1 MKGRDLMS
9 KKLAKPSM
17 VFKPSLKPSLNLNP
31 NLSSSKSLSQSH
43 SRSQSRSRRIPDK
56 WEKTEILRGD
66 PELKKHLPPTQ
77 ILTESGL
84 REMLKQCGM
93 VYVKPIR
100 GSQGRGV
107 MKVEMNEAKAA
118 GRPVRTYAYQL
129 GEKRLTFPVYNTFY
143 RSILKDAKGKV
154 YLVQK
159 GIQLLKHKGRPF
171 DIRLVVQRVPR
182 GDWKA
187 TATVGRVAHPRKI
200 VTNGS
205 QGGTIYPTAHLLGSC
220 ANATGRLQLLKQ
232 MDQIAVRT
240 AKRLSRVYP
249 GIVELGLDIA
259 LDHKLKP
266 WILEVNN
273 RPDHCPFTLL
283 KDQSMLR
290 RIIRYGKA
298 NGKVYRLRCK
308 KAKRGL

>member
-1 MKGRDLMS
+1 MIRKHARES
-9 KKLAKPSM
+9 TVFIPSQ
-17 VFKPSLKPSLNLNP
+17 SISQNRNQ
-31 NLSSSKSLSQSH
+31 NRSKSQSQS
-43 SRSQSRSRRIPDK
+43 QRISDK
-56 WEKTEILRGD
+56 WTKTEILRGD
-66 PELKKHLPPTQ
+66 PELKKHLPSTQ
-77 ILTESGL
+77 ILTESSL
-84 REMLKQCGM
+84 REMLHQCGM
-93 VYVKPIR
+93 VYVKPTR

-107 MKVEMNEAKAA
+107 MKVEMNEAKAD

-129 GEKRLTFPVYNTFY
+129 GEKKIACPSYKSVY

-159 GIQLLKHKGRPF
+159 GIHLLKHKGRPF
-171 DIRLVVQRVPR
+171 DIRLVVQRTPL
-182 GDWKA
+182 GGWEA
-187 TATVGRVAHPRKI
+187 TATVGRVAHPRKV

-205 QGGTIYPTAHLLGSC
+205 QGGTIYPTAYLLRSYT
-220 ANATGRLQLLKQ
+220 NATERLRMLKR
-232 MDQIAVRT
+232 MDQLGVRT
-240 AKRLSRVYP
+240 AKQLRRVNP

-259 LDHKLKP
+259 LDRKLKP

-273 RPDHCPFTLL
+273 KPDHCPFTLL
-283 KDQSMLR
+283 EDQSMLR